1 MFLDTSYI
9 SSGVTKAS
17 SKRQQVALEYV
28 QQAAAR
34 RTRLRTA
41 SGIQ

>member
-34 RTRLRTA
+34 RTRFRAA
-41 SGIQ
+41 SGAQ